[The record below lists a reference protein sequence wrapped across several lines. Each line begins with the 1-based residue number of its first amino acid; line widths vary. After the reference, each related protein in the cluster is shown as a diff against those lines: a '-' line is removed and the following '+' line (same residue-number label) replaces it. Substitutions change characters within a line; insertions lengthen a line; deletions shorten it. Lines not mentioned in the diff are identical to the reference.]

1 MRSLATILFAM
12 AVAGGAASGQS
23 LKTKHVILMTSD
35 GVRWQDV
42 FRGADPMLMDQP
54 GTGMKKASPLGKALW
69 AESASERARLLMPFF
84 WSTVAAKGVVFGD
97 RDRGGAMAVTNRY
110 HVSYPGYS
118 EILTGRAQDDLVKSN
133 DKIRNPVETVLEFIQ
148 RKKKLSAD
156 GVAVFASWDAFS
168 FISSKRADA
177 LFVNAGYSAP
187 SWAKQPARVSELG
200 RMQFEAR
207 SPWDEER
214 HDLFTFEMAF
224 DYLKSV
230 RPRVMY
236 IAFDET
242 DDWAHDRRYDRVL
255 ESLQYFDHCL
265 ERVWTWVQNSPEYR
279 GNTTLILT
287 TDHGRGKTLSDWH
300 SHGEKVP
307 DSKEIWA
314 AVMGPDTPEG
324 GVVRG
329 GAEIHQR
336 DIAPTM
342 LKLMG
347 IDPREYEGVEGTA
360 IALALPAA
368 ER

>member
-1 MRSLATILFAM
+1 M
-12 AVAGGAASGQS
+12 
-23 LKTKHVILMTSD
+23 
-35 GVRWQDV
+35 
-42 FRGADPMLMDQP
+42 
-54 GTGMKKASPLGKALW
+54 
-69 AESASERARLLMPFF
+69 
-84 WSTVAAKGVVFGD
+84 
-97 RDRGGAMAVTNRY
+97 
-110 HVSYPGYS
+110 
-118 EILTGRAQDDLVKSN
+118 
-133 DKIRNPVETVLEFIQ
+133 
-148 RKKKLSAD
+148 
-156 GVAVFASWDAFS
+156 FASWDAFS

-314 AVMGPDTPEG
+314 AVIGPDTPEG

-329 GAEIHQR
+329 GAENHQR

-368 ER
+368 ERYERSVRRRRGCGRRSAKERRSSTRRPWYLYVARVDGRLDDGKPGGAGDVKILDIEAEAVQALAGEDLAGGGGVVVA